1 MTFYQILWTFFIY
14 SFVGWCCEVAFAA
27 CKTGQ
32 FVNRGFL
39 FGPLCP
45 IYGFGV
51 VAALLL
57 IEPIREHWLQAYLV
71 AVLVPT
77 VIEYFVGWAAMKL
90 LHTRLWDYSRMPLN
104 VGGHVCLLFSLVWGV
119 GCLAVVYLVQP
130 LVLKLLAPLP
140 VPVGWVL
147 LALFGATAL
156 ADLILTA
163 IEAAKIPKRLQ
174 ALEEMERGLRRISD
188 GIGAG
193 LSGRTLE
200 LWEKGQEKFSTQ
212 KWDELLGTL
221 GSRKQEFL
229 AQRDEMLEKYHA
241 FLEKPSRGYARL
253 LKAFPHL
260 QQTEAHRRLSMGYPS
275 PKDERD
281 MILRRQEGNP
291 LLQIRPV
298 LSLGQL
304 TELQDQAAG
313 VYIQAELVDYVVR
326 LAGATRS
333 HPAILRGASP
343 RATLSVTAMAK
354 SIAFLNGRDYVI
366 PSDIQTV
373 FCETVAHRLLL
384 EPSAEARG
392 RTARDILEEI
402 LKAAAAP
409 KVS

>member
-1 MTFYQILWTFFIY
+1 MQYAQQIMGEVRKAVVGKDRVLLWSLATILARGHILLEDIPGVGKTTLALAFSRALGLTYGRVQFTPDVLPSDVTGYSVYNKETGAMTYQPGAVLCNLFLAD
-14 SFVGWCCEVAFAA
+14 EL
-27 CKTGQ
+27 
-32 FVNRGFL
+32 NR
-39 FGPLCP
+39 
-45 IYGFGV
+45 
-51 VAALLL
+51 ATSRTQSALL
-57 IEPIREHWLQAYLV
+57 EAMEEGQVTVDGQTHPIPQ
-71 AVLVPT
+71 PFT
-77 VIEYFVGWAAMKL
+77 VIA
-90 LHTRLWDYSRMPLN
+90 TQN
-104 VGGHVCLLFSLVWGV
+104 
-119 GCLAVVYLVQP
+119 
-130 LVLKLLAPLP
+130 
-140 VPVGWVL
+140 PVGAAGTQL
-147 LALFGATAL
+147 LPDSQMDRFT
-156 ADLILTA
+156 I
-163 IEAAKIPKRLQ
+163 
-174 ALEEMERGLRRISD
+174 
-188 GIGAG
+188 
-193 LSGRTLE
+193 
-200 LWEKGQEKFSTQ
+200 
-212 KWDELLGTL
+212 
-221 GSRKQEFL
+221 
-229 AQRDEMLEKYHA
+229 
-241 FLEKPSRGYARL
+241 
-253 LKAFPHL
+253 
-260 QQTEAHRRLSMGYPS
+260 RLSMGYPS

-402 LKAAAAP
+402 LQAAAAP

>member
-1 MTFYQILWTFFIY
+1 MQYAQQIMGEVRKAVVGKDRVLLWSLATILARGHILLEVIPGVGKTTLALAFSRALGLTYGRVQFTPDVLPSDVTGYSVYNKETGAMTYQPGAVLCNLFLAD
-14 SFVGWCCEVAFAA
+14 EL
-27 CKTGQ
+27 
-32 FVNRGFL
+32 NR
-39 FGPLCP
+39 
-45 IYGFGV
+45 
-51 VAALLL
+51 ATSRTQSALL
-57 IEPIREHWLQAYLV
+57 EAMEEGQVTVDGQTHPIPQ
-71 AVLVPT
+71 PFT
-77 VIEYFVGWAAMKL
+77 VIA
-90 LHTRLWDYSRMPLN
+90 TQN
-104 VGGHVCLLFSLVWGV
+104 
-119 GCLAVVYLVQP
+119 
-130 LVLKLLAPLP
+130 
-140 VPVGWVL
+140 PVGAAGTQL
-147 LALFGATAL
+147 LPDSQMDRFT
-156 ADLILTA
+156 I
-163 IEAAKIPKRLQ
+163 
-174 ALEEMERGLRRISD
+174 
-188 GIGAG
+188 
-193 LSGRTLE
+193 
-200 LWEKGQEKFSTQ
+200 
-212 KWDELLGTL
+212 
-221 GSRKQEFL
+221 
-229 AQRDEMLEKYHA
+229 
-241 FLEKPSRGYARL
+241 
-253 LKAFPHL
+253 
-260 QQTEAHRRLSMGYPS
+260 RLSMGYPS

>member
-1 MTFYQILWTFFIY
+1 MGEVRKAVVGKDRVLLWSLATILARGHILLEDIPGVGKTTLALAFSRALGLTYGRVQFTPDVLPSDVTGYSVYNKETGSMTYQPGAVLCNLFLAD
-14 SFVGWCCEVAFAA
+14 EL
-27 CKTGQ
+27 
-32 FVNRGFL
+32 NR
-39 FGPLCP
+39 
-45 IYGFGV
+45 
-51 VAALLL
+51 ATSRTQSALL
-57 IEPIREHWLQAYLV
+57 EAMEEGQVTVDGQTHPIPQ
-71 AVLVPT
+71 PFT
-77 VIEYFVGWAAMKL
+77 VIA
-90 LHTRLWDYSRMPLN
+90 TQN
-104 VGGHVCLLFSLVWGV
+104 
-119 GCLAVVYLVQP
+119 
-130 LVLKLLAPLP
+130 
-140 VPVGWVL
+140 PVGAAGTQL
-147 LALFGATAL
+147 LPDSQMDRFT
-156 ADLILTA
+156 I
-163 IEAAKIPKRLQ
+163 
-174 ALEEMERGLRRISD
+174 
-188 GIGAG
+188 
-193 LSGRTLE
+193 
-200 LWEKGQEKFSTQ
+200 
-212 KWDELLGTL
+212 
-221 GSRKQEFL
+221 
-229 AQRDEMLEKYHA
+229 
-241 FLEKPSRGYARL
+241 
-253 LKAFPHL
+253 
-260 QQTEAHRRLSMGYPS
+260 RLSMGYPS